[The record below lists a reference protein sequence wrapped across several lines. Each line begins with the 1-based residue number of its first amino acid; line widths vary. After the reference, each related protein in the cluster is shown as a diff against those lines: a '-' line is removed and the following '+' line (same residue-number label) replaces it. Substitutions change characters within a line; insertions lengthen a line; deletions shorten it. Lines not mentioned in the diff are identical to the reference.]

1 VHNLANETLHEF
13 YSQENGEIKADLM
26 SCSALRSVD
35 DMHYEILNIT
45 NEI

>member
-1 VHNLANETLHEF
+1 MTPCMSFTIN
-13 YSQENGEIKADLM
+13 QENGEIKADLT

-35 DMHYEILNIT
+35 DMHYEMLNII